1 MRTALLSLVLSFII
15 MVIYMT
21 IRFQFSY
28 AVAGCVVLLH
38 DVIIGI
44 GIYLLSGGQMTMNV
58 MAAALTIIGISIN
71 DTIVTFDRVR
81 ENLKIVKEASYRDII
96 NLSINQTLSRTVI
109 TSLTTAMVL
118 VMQLIFGGSGI
129 RDFVSVMLYGVI
141 IGTYS
146 SIFLTNLIISY
157 WHKPVVSVREDKPN
171 TAPETPAKA

>member
-1 MRTALLSLVLSFII
+1 
-15 MVIYMT
+15 
-21 IRFQFSY
+21 
-28 AVAGCVVLLH
+28 VLLH
-38 DVIIGI
+38 DVIVGI
-44 GIYLLSGGQMTMNV
+44 GICLLCGGQITMNV
-58 MAAALTIIGISIN
+58 VAAALTIIGISIN

-81 ENLKIVKEASYRDII
+81 ENLKLVKDASYHDII

-157 WHKPVVSVREDKPN
+157 WHKPVQSVREETKKEELPEN
-171 TAPETPAKA
+171 TQAQA